1 MCVCVERERERDHC
15 HMREI
20 AQLHVKRY
28 GVSDQAVQIEMW
40 EFRPKVCV
48 LSPWT
53 WSIDQL
59 KGISVM

>member
-1 MCVCVERERERDHC
+1 VCVCGEREREREHC

-28 GVSDQAVQIEMW
+28 EISDQAVQIEMW

-48 LSPWT
+48 FVSL
-53 WSIDQL
+53 DM
-59 KGISVM
+59 VD